1 MFLRESTSEYNDI
14 KEKSGHRINSWSN
27 QGKYLPN
34 NCRKL
39 QIFLFTMQLFRYY
52 SKFWYVFVFTEKSY
66 LDTMILSKKVVI
78 EPTAEVNEA
87 KSCPKTAKNCK
98 YYYLPIQLFKYY
110 SIFQHIFV
118 FFCIFI
124 HWSMIYWS
132 NFETS

>member
-1 MFLRESTSEYNDI
+1 MCFSEKVHLSTMISRKKVVIESTAGVIKANIYPKIAENCKYSCLLCNYSDI
-14 KEKSGHRINSWSN
+14 ILN
-27 QGKYLPN
+27 
-34 NCRKL
+34 
-39 QIFLFTMQLFRYY
+39 FD
-52 SKFWYVFVFTEKSY
+52 VFVFTEKSY

-87 KSCPKTAKNCK
+87 KSCPKTAENCK

-124 HWSMIYWS
+124 H
-132 NFETS
+132 